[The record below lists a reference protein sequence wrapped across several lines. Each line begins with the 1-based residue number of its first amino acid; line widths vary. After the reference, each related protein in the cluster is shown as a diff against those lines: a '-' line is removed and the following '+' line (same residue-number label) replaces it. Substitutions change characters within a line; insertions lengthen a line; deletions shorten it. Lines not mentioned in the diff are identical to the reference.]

1 MSLKYLLDTNVISE
15 RARPK
20 PNGRVLAGFHR
31 HEYEIATAAPVLHEL
46 RFGCLMLPPSRKRSD
61 LKAYLEEVIL
71 PVLSILPYDLAAA
84 EWHASERA
92 RLTRA
97 GKTPPFVDGQIAAIA
112 YVNDLELV
120 TMNLQDF
127 EPFEDLR
134 VTDWRM

>member
-1 MSLKYLLDTNVISE
+1 M
-15 RARPK
+15 
-20 PNGRVLAGFHR
+20 
-31 HEYEIATAAPVLHEL
+31 
-46 RFGCLMLPPSRKRSD
+46 
-61 LKAYLEEVIL
+61 KAYLEEVIL

-127 EPFEDLR
+127 EPFVDLP